1 LAEEVCGDES
11 EGTFILH
18 QAEALRG
25 TGEEISEVR
34 TAPWGDEL
42 CTVLR
47 LRDGWIEDSYYV
59 VAETAV
65 EMDVQFDLG
74 EHGSSSSRN

>member
-1 LAEEVCGDES
+1 LAEQVGGDES
-11 EGTFILH
+11 EGAFVLH
-18 QAEALRG
+18 QAEASRG
-25 TGEEISEVR
+25 AGEEVGEVR

-42 CTVLR
+42 RPVLW
-47 LRDGWIEDSYYV
+47 LGDGGIEGSDYV

-65 EMDVQFDLG
+65 EMDVEFDLG